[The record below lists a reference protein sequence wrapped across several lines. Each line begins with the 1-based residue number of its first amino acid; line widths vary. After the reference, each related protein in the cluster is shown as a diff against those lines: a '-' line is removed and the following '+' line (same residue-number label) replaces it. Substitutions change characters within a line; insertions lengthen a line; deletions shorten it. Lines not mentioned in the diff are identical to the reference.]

1 MAFTKIAAAGIGSTE
16 TVTLHSLEVLN
27 NATVGGVLTY
37 EDVTNVDSV
46 GLITARNGIV
56 VGSGI
61 TLSKDGDIFA
71 TGVTTTGSLV
81 SNGAIS
87 GTTGTFTGVVKS
99 GTTATGVIF
108 SAGDGGASGD
118 RVIQFKR
125 AARSNDINIQ
135 AINSGTGGT
144 NLLFNQEGGDAS
156 FAGNISIADK
166 IIHVGDTNTAIRFP
180 SADTVSVETGG
191 TEALRVDSSQRLV
204 LGATSQRTVWGG
216 QQKLSIEGLDGATS
230 SLSIV
235 RNSNDAFYPFIALGK
250 SRGTSDGSST
260 IVQDDDV
267 TGIISFNAADGGD
280 MNPQTAYIESAVDGT
295 PGTDDMPGRLS
306 FYTTAD
312 GSYNSTERLRI
323 SSTGKIN
330 IGDTQTSQNILNIED
345 GTAASM
351 EFASHGSGG
360 DTAYIGVQK
369 SAGNGLT
376 FGISNRDIIFK
387 TGATYSGGT
396 AFNSGS
402 ERFRITSGGDARVGS
417 ATSIAGL
424 RYFDVSN
431 TSNAANAHGA
441 LMRLITSN
449 AANTGTTSVDIVK
462 YKDGNF
468 YISNNESSGTINL
481 YAGGA
486 TRMTVAS
493 TGYIT
498 TPQQPYVMLGLTA
511 NQAVAQSTTKEVI
524 WDSVMYDTASGY
536 NSSNG
541 RYTCPVIGDYLI
553 TFDCQYTG
561 MVNAF
566 HLGVGVNGTNPP
578 GGTNFD
584 LWNHTG
590 DSVRGDNIARVIRI
604 TATTQYISFFTY
616 TTSGGNLEPNRTKA
630 TIKFLG

>member
-1 MAFTKIAAAGIGSTE
+1 MAFTKVTSAGIGSTE
-16 TVTLHSLEVLN
+16 LVTLDSLEVIN
-27 NATVGGVLTY
+27 NASIGGVLTY

-46 GLITARNGIV
+46 GIITARAGV
-56 VGSGI
+56 LVGSGI

-166 IIHVGDTNTAIRFP
+166 IIHVGDTNTALRFP
-180 SADTVSVETGG
+180 AADTVSVETGG

-312 GSYNSTERLRI
+312 GSYN
-323 SSTGKIN
+323 
-330 IGDTQTSQNILNIED
+330 
-345 GTAASM
+345 
-351 EFASHGSGG
+351 
-360 DTAYIGVQK
+360 
-369 SAGNGLT
+369 
-376 FGISNRDIIFK
+376 
-387 TGATYSGGT
+387 
-396 AFNSGS
+396 
-402 ERFRITSGGDARVGS
+402 
-417 ATSIAGL
+417 
-424 RYFDVSN
+424 
-431 TSNAANAHGA
+431 
-441 LMRLITSN
+441 
-449 AANTGTTSVDIVK
+449 
-462 YKDGNF
+462 
-468 YISNNESSGTINL
+468 
-481 YAGGA
+481 
-486 TRMTVAS
+486 
-493 TGYIT
+493 
-498 TPQQPYVMLGLTA
+498 
-511 NQAVAQSTTKEVI
+511 
-524 WDSVMYDTASGY
+524 
-536 NSSNG
+536 
-541 RYTCPVIGDYLI
+541 
-553 TFDCQYTG
+553 
-561 MVNAF
+561 
-566 HLGVGVNGTNPP
+566 
-578 GGTNFD
+578 
-584 LWNHTG
+584 
-590 DSVRGDNIARVIRI
+590 
-604 TATTQYISFFTY
+604 
-616 TTSGGNLEPNRTKA
+616 
-630 TIKFLG
+630 